1 MVLKTKIFVVKK
13 KLEIDG
19 QMNGWTDQWM
29 DGRMDGQTRPFVKM
43 HCGILK
49 QQSQNIFALHLY
61 SFWSNHEHSL
71 SLSHYKQ
78 MHGKRMAQ
86 NMQILWASSWQQVI
100 EIALGKSKMPPVIDQ
115 CGPVALFTGLKQSLL
130 TNFKCFSIHLQCHQ
144 SKDWHIV
151 NHFLSFE

>member
-13 KLEIDG
+13 KLKIDG

-43 HCGILK
+43 HCGIIK
-49 QQSQNIFALHLY
+49 QQSLNIFALHLY

-86 NMQILWASSWQQVI
+86 IMQILWASSWQQVI
-100 EIALGKSKMPPVIDQ
+100 EIALGESKMPPVIDQ

-130 TNFKCFSIHLQCHQ
+130 TNFKSFSIHLQCHQ
-144 SKDWHIV
+144 SKDWHIA